1 MVVGGIAPST
11 SEAETIVITTG
22 HHHHGHRYWVPGHR
36 GWRNHHRVWIPGH
49 WVWR

>member
-11 SEAETIVITTG
+11 SEATTVVITTG
-22 HHHHGHRYWVPGHR
+22 HHGHRYWVPGHR

-49 WVWR
+49 WAWR